1 MSRDVRLSK
10 KAAKRLDDL
19 LDFLE
24 ERWSSKVKANFKHKF
39 DATLKHIQ
47 LHPESFPAS
56 EMIPGLRKCVVT
68 KQTTFYYK
76 YSEINIDIIAI
87 FDNRQDPDLLI
98 SERNP

>member
-24 ERWSSKVKANFKHKF
+24 ERWSSKVKANFIQKF

>member
-24 ERWSSKVKANFKHKF
+24 ERWSSKVKANFIHKF
-39 DATLKHIQ
+39 DETLKYIQ
-47 LHPESFPAS
+47 LHPESFPES
-56 EMIPGLRKCVVT
+56 EKIPGLRKCVVT